1 MARGGSISRLVMLS
15 ALSVRNIVL
24 IDQLDLALD
33 TGLTALTGET
43 GAG

>member
-1 MARGGSISRLVMLS
+1 MLN

-33 TGLTALTGET
+33 AGMTVLTGET
-43 GAG
+43 GAGK

>member
-1 MARGGSISRLVMLS
+1 MLN

-33 TGLTALTGET
+33 AGMTVLTG
-43 GAG
+43 